1 MIPRTGIVA
10 AGSGVLFGAGLA
22 VSGLTRPAVVLGFL
36 DVTGRW
42 DPTLAVVMAVAT
54 AVNAALVAVAM
65 RRRRPLC
72 ADALSLPAPAA
83 IDRRLVA
90 GAAIFGVGWGLVG
103 ICPGPALTSLASGE
117 PSALTF
123 VAAMTAG
130 LVLTHLVST
139 RARTGAEPIITRSLP
154 C

>member
-1 MIPRTGIVA
+1 MSPRTGLIA
-10 AGSGVLFGAGLA
+10 LGSGVLFGAGLA

-42 DPTLAVVMAVAT
+42 DPTLLVVMAVAT
-54 AVNAALVAVAM
+54 AMNAALVAVAM

-72 ADALSLPAPAA
+72 ADALSLPAPGAV
-83 IDRRLVA
+83 DRRLLG
-90 GAAIFGVGWGLVG
+90 GATIFGVGWGLVG

-117 PSALTF
+117 ASALTF

-130 LVLTHLVST
+130 LVLTHVVST
-139 RARTGAEPIITRSLP
+139 RARTGAERINARSVP